1 MTLQQAGLENLNSRQ
16 GLAGSHPRAL
26 SRDVSQ
32 RRGGLGG
39 SWPWGL
45 HPYIPEAP
53 ADPGSG
59 LSDLSWIDGR
69 AQRGPGCSC
78 GNQGTVQ
85 TLMHTELSH
94 KRGGRSWRAALD
106 DTTPGVSES
115 RDRNVHRMLAL
126 SQDHGASDDRDR
138 AEVSNPIEPL
148 PKLPS
153 PNSGRPSSER
163 ERASMKNASCKA
175 AVGVCSGGWSVP
187 HHPSCVVAGPCFCPT
202 SIFPNQPVEQPE
214 AWAGGDARAFV
225 IPGRTWLCDWT
236 CTCGPTSSTEAGRL
250 SPISSASSPCSDEFT
265 FSIASFSP
273 HLKFHGLDR
282 PTWML
287 CSIQIYQNSGSSEI
301 VLSSAVNSDE
311 LYDENREAGAPEDV
325 GSASLTLRRGPPL
338 LAEAPVESPPPH
350 RLTQR
355 PGDPGLPEPQVW
367 LGPSSSHR
375 TEDAI
380 TGSGG
385 PHSKQD

>member
-69 AQRGPGCSC
+69 ALVCGELQGALVHDVGAGEGQRGGEQVALRDP
-78 GNQGTVQ
+78 Q
-85 TLMHTELSH
+85 ELWAWALCQERHAPRPRKST
-94 KRGGRSWRAALD
+94 RALD
-106 DTTPGVSES
+106 SLLRTDAW
-115 RDRNVHRMLAL
+115 LL
-126 SQDHGASDDRDR
+126 
-138 AEVSNPIEPL
+138 
-148 PKLPS
+148 
-153 PNSGRPSSER
+153 SGRGCHGFPE
-163 ERASMKNASCKA
+163 
-175 AVGVCSGGWSVP
+175 GSG
-187 HHPSCVVAGPCFCPT
+187 FM
-202 SIFPNQPVEQPE
+202 
-214 AWAGGDARAFV
+214 
-225 IPGRTWLCDWT
+225 
-236 CTCGPTSSTEAGRL
+236 
-250 SPISSASSPCSDEFT
+250 DEFT

-273 HLKFHGLDR
+273 SHLKFHGLDR

-301 VLSSAVNSDE
+301 VLSSAVDSDE
-311 LYDENREAGAPEDV
+311 LYDENR
-325 GSASLTLRRGPPL
+325 
-338 LAEAPVESPPPH
+338 
-350 RLTQR
+350 
-355 PGDPGLPEPQVW
+355 
-367 LGPSSSHR
+367 
-375 TEDAI
+375 EDAI